1 MKDFKTIFGIELR
14 RVFCKRNLI
23 IFLVL
28 LLLLTVFILEGVK
41 EYTSIF
47 KNKKTFQVTEKTKV
61 AQYVHYTQYGLYGIR
76 LMFIPSPLS
85 IIFNNSGL
93 FKDLMANVDVG
104 ERLNIYNSMKGRQV
118 FDDPGG
124 FMDVSGFLLLF
135 GSLLGL
141 LYGYD
146 AFRNSDYMK
155 FLLSISNRKTLFF
168 HIVFSRIILLNMFI
182 LILAFI
188 SLIIPLINGINLFNT
203 SFLAFAFVL
212 SLVIT
217 FFIIF
222 GSITG
227 MYKKKMTGLL
237 TLVALFFVF
246 VFVFPWMVNKIVR
259 INAGSLI
266 PNYKVELDKLKII
279 MAFESRVFKEV
290 GIFRSG
296 NKASEHIKKLI
307 HSYIDNEY
315 KKILETEE
323 KAKRGIIEKISD
335 YQRISAF
342 FPTTFYFAACYE
354 LSSRGYLNFIDFY
367 SYNQSLKDDFFKFYI
382 YRKFDAPTEKIESYI
397 KNNENLYVGK
407 SRLPGN
413 MQLGVLLTL
422 FYIAVL
428 FYIGFIRF
436 RKTVHPL
443 PQKKNAFDKLDI
455 KLKKGTFNTF
465 DVYDDDFL
473 SQIFNIFSGKI
484 KGIHGRLSL
493 DEIPMVTEEKKDFL
507 YLHNPSRIPGDISV
521 NALINLFKNMLK
533 PFKEEMDPF
542 KPWSSDKKL
551 NFQDLERDQKARLFL
566 TAAQLSKR
574 KIVICCDFFFG
585 LPTDYI
591 AEFTSMIDELK
602 KDGTTIID
610 IIPNHNIYI
619 VPDYHSSFKYGEKHY
634 EELEIRRYKTPIG

>member
-1 MKDFKTIFGIELR
+1 
-14 RVFCKRNLI
+14 
-23 IFLVL
+23 
-28 LLLLTVFILEGVK
+28 LEGVK
-41 EYTSIF
+41 EYQSIL
-47 KNKKTFQVTEKTKV
+47 KDKKTFLVTEKTKV
-61 AQYVHYTQYGLYGIR
+61 TQYVHYTQYGLYGIR

-85 IIFNNSGL
+85 IIFYNSGL
-93 FKDLMANVDVG
+93 FRDLMANVDVG
-104 ERLNIYNSMKGRQV
+104 ERLNIYNSMKGREV
-118 FDDPGG
+118 FNEPGG

-146 AFRNSDYMK
+146 AFRNHDYLK

-168 HIVFSRIILLNMFI
+168 HIVFSRIILLNMFL

-188 SLIIPLINGINLFNT
+188 SLIIPLINGINLFNI

-222 GSITG
+222 GSMTG
-227 MYKKKMTGLL
+227 MYKKNVTGLL
-237 TLVALFFVF
+237 TLVAVFFVF

-259 INAGSLI
+259 LNAGSLI
-266 PNYKVELDKLKII
+266 PDYKVELDKLKII
-279 MAFESRVFKEV
+279 MAFESRAFKEV
-290 GIFRSG
+290 GIFKSG
-296 NKASEHIKKLI
+296 KKASEHIKKLI

-367 SYNQSLKDDFFKFYI
+367 SYNQSLKDGFFKFYI

-428 FYIGFIRF
+428 LYIGSIRF
-436 RKTVHPL
+436 RKMVHPL
-443 PQKKNAFDKLDI
+443 PEKKNAFDTLDI

-465 DVYDDDFL
+465 DIYDDDFAR
-473 SQIFNIFSGKI
+473 QIFNIFSGKI
-484 KGIHGRLSL
+484 KGINGRLSI
-493 DEIPMVTEEKKDFL
+493 DETPMKTEGKKDFL
-507 YLHNPSRIPGDISV
+507 YLHNPTRIPGDISV
-521 NALINLFKNMLK
+521 NALINLFKKMLK
-533 PFKEEMDPF
+533 LVKEEMDLF
-542 KPWSSDKKL
+542 KPWSSDKKQYV
-551 NFQDLERDQKARLFL
+551 QDLERDQKARLLL
-566 TAAQLSKR
+566 TAARLSKR
-574 KIVICCDFFFG
+574 KIVIFCDFFFG
-585 LPTDYI
+585 MPTDYI

-619 VPDYHSSFKYGEKHY
+619 VPDYHSSFKYDEKY
-634 EELEIRRYKTPIG
+634 YRELEIRRYKTPVG